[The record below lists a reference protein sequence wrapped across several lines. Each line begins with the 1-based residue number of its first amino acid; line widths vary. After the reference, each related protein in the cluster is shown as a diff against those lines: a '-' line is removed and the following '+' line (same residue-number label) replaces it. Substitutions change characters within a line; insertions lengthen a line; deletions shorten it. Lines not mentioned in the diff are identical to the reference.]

1 MQLLRNSKLM
11 RNMAALTASAFF
23 LFNVDALHAK
33 PKESKDP
40 ESATRSLS
48 RLVLSGQFRQAL
60 ETLESVSGKKAKGL
74 WKQRLQFMG
83 AYLNLKAKNYAEAAR
98 LFQEIRK
105 DYPLIQDYLDFYLAI
120 ALRESG
126 KAQEAIKIFSD
137 LSARVLPPRLYQ
149 GVSRELSLAYC
160 KAGDRG
166 TAIDRLNALIQNESS
181 PAKTYRLR
189 FDRAQCLL
197 DLGDKSEAFPLLK
210 SLYLNYPEGDLNDE
224 ILSALQKAEPAF
236 RLSAVDHLERADA
249 LTRKNRPDLAVL
261 DLEAASSMQ
270 GGASFALKEK
280 LGEAYFKA
288 RRYREAASLL
298 AAETSTDKRMDLAK
312 AYARS
317 DQFEEAIAVYRELE
331 SKPGTNQSDI
341 AFKIAFLKMDQG
353 KLEEANT
360 LFEELLQRYPQHPKR
375 DAVEWYLA
383 WNHYQLGQYEDAA
396 ERFSRIQDKA
406 ASSKNGAR
414 SLYWQARSLDKQGK
428 ASAAKALYASIADG
442 DVSSYYGFLAQKR
455 LEAWGPPDLPPKK
468 GAAQSVPHLDLPSPF
483 SMSRL
488 EGEGGKTAVL
498 RLRELLMVGLWED
511 FLSELDFVA
520 AREGVAEEFQ
530 QIQSAMNGGGSAPAV
545 EDGEGRWGAKYPP
558 AYATLVSLFS
568 QIRQFPMALAWAI
581 MREESHFRPQVVSA
595 AQAIGLMQIIPPTG
609 CEIAESLGRTGFS
622 PEDLYRPV
630 VNIEYGIQYLTMN
643 LKRFNGN
650 LVETIASYNAGPD
663 AVARWHK
670 ARPQREWDEFVEEI
684 PYAETQEYVR
694 KVLKSYYLYSL
705 LYAPPKS

>member
-1 MQLLRNSKLM
+1 MPLLRHSKLK
-11 RNMAALTASAFF
+11 RSLSALAACAWLLLGAE
-23 LFNVDALHAK
+23 VLHAK
-33 PKESKDP
+33 PKEKKDP

-60 ETLESVSGKKAKGL
+60 ETIESISGKKAKGL
-74 WKQRLQFMG
+74 WKQRLKFMA
-83 AYLNLKAKNYAEAAR
+83 AYLNLKAKNYAEAAS

-126 KAQEAIKIFSD
+126 KAPEAIKIFSD
-137 LSARVLPPRLYQ
+137 LSARVLPPRLSQ

-181 PAKTYRLR
+181 PAKTYHLR

-197 DLGDKSEAFPLLK
+197 DLGDKAEAFPLLK
-210 SLYLNYPEGDLNDE
+210 SLYLNYPEGDLNVE
-224 ILSALQKAEPAF
+224 ILAALQKAEPAF
-236 RLSAVDHLERADA
+236 RLSSADHLDRAEA
-249 LTRKNRPDLAVL
+249 LMRKNRPDLAVL
-261 DLEAASSMQ
+261 DLEAVVAMQ
-270 GGASFALKEK
+270 GSGSFAVKEK

-288 RRYREAASLL
+288 RRYREAAPLL
-298 AAETSTDKRMDLAK
+298 TEETAPDKRLDLAK

-317 DQFEEAIAVYRELE
+317 DQFEEAIAVYRELGD
-331 SKPGTNQSDI
+331 KPGANLAEIS
-341 AFKIAFLKMDQG
+341 FKIAFIKMDQG
-353 KLEEANT
+353 KLEAANT

-375 DAVEWYLA
+375 DTVEWYLA
-383 WNHYQLGQYEDAA
+383 WNHYRLGHYEEAA
-396 ERFSRIQDKA
+396 TRFSQIQDKA
-406 ASSKNGAR
+406 SKNSKRA
-414 SLYWQARSLDKQGK
+414 LYWQARSLEKQGK
-428 ASAAKALYASIADG
+428 DAAAKVLYASIADEDG
-442 DVSSYYGFLAQKR
+442 NSYYGFLSQKR
-455 LEAWGPPDLPPKK
+455 LEASSEAEIPPKK
-468 GAAQSVPHLDLPSPF
+468 GAAHAMPHLDLPAPF

-520 AREGVAEEFQ
+520 SREGVAEEFQ
-530 QIQSAMNGGGSAPAV
+530 QIQSAMNGGNTTPAID
-545 EDGEGRWGAKYPP
+545 DGEGRWGAKYPP

-609 CEIAESLGRTGFS
+609 CEIAQSLGRTGFS

-650 LVETIASYNAGPD
+650 LIETIASYNAGPD
-663 AVARWHK
+663 AVARWQK
-670 ARPQREWDEFVEEI
+670 ARPQRDWDEFVEEI

-694 KVLKSYYLYSL
+694 KVLRSYYLYSL
-705 LYAPPKS
+705 LYNPPKA